1 MLNFKDKTGQIIF
14 KENTTKTKEF
24 SKCLLSNKPLKD
36 QALDWMNVLVAQC
49 NKAFPKIRIR
59 AKNLKKSK
67 ASNLI
72 DKRNTL
78 LRTEN
83 KDSEEVRKLTEEIS
97 IILEEEGK
105 SKAYKFQKFCDKGN
119 TLNVTEMWKLKK
131 QIWPKKKSA
140 LPVAKRNY
148 KGRLLSAPSDIRH
161 LLLTEYK
168 ERLRERPCLPGLQK
182 SRTLRQKLLKTKL
195 DLSKKNKSEP
205 FNMEDLDKVLTNIK
219 SGKSRDPMGI
229 SREIFKPSIIGQD
242 LKESLLKLC
251 NSIKEEGQVPEFMC
265 KTTISTIPK
274 KGPRTELKN
283 ERGIFLVNSVRCI
296 LMRLLFNSESH
307 MIDSNMSDSN
317 IGGRKDKSCINHIW
331 VLNSIIHEQ
340 NNLKSGSPV
349 LFQQYDF

>member
-1 MLNFKDKTGQIIF
+1 
-14 KENTTKTKEF
+14 
-24 SKCLLSNKPLKD
+24 
-36 QALDWMNVLVAQC
+36 
-49 NKAFPKIRIR
+49 
-59 AKNLKKSK
+59 
-67 ASNLI
+67 
-72 DKRNTL
+72 
-78 LRTEN
+78 
-83 KDSEEVRKLTEEIS
+83 
-97 IILEEEGK
+97 
-105 SKAYKFQKFCDKGN
+105 
-119 TLNVTEMWKLKK
+119 MWKLKK

-168 ERLRERPCLPGLQK
+168 ERLRGRPCLPSLQK
-182 SRTLRQKLLKTKL
+182 SRTLRQKLITIKL

-219 SGKSRDPMGI
+219 SGKSRDPKGI
-229 SREIFKPSIIGQD
+229 SREIFKPSCIGQD

-265 KTTISTIPK
+265 ETTISTIPK

-296 LMRLLFNSESH
+296 LMRLLFNSESQ

-317 IGGRKDKSCINHIW
+317 IGGRKNKSCINHIW

-340 NNLKSGSPV
+340 INLKTGSPV
-349 LFQQYDF
+349 LFQQYDFRQMFDSMNLREACSDLYDIGLKSDKLHLLYDANKKVKI